1 MAWIEHRGA
10 AYRIKFRFS
19 GRNLSVALKT
29 DDEIEAQGLLA
40 RFEEN
45 LRLLNRGRLQ
55 LPSGADVGLFLLSD
69 GKLSEAV
76 SLPPPE
82 RTIGEVFE
90 LYRSTLTAG
99 AKEANTLKSEAI
111 HLAHLRRILKSSTPV
126 SQVTTQAIQAY
137 VDRRAKERYRR
148 KPIRSVTIKKE
159 VATLQ
164 TVWNWAVRRNHL
176 AAASPVKGITFPKEH
191 ERPPFRTFEQI
202 QKIIDRGGLTK
213 AQTRELWSGLFL
225 NLDEVREVLA
235 HVRQHAVCDWL
246 HPFLVTAAHT
256 GARRSELMRAR
267 IEDFDPVFV
276 VEGPTCTI
284 AATSGGLS
292 VVGRHSNTGGVELL
306 ADLFRDL
313 DPDRPIIILGENDQK
328 PDGSWPGRDGAESV
342 ARRLAALL
350 GRSVLKA
357 MPPAEAKDVRDW
369 LISQARGKATWPDR
383 GRELREYLTANAV
396 TVDPPVDSPPS
407 TSTVPQYQPFPV
419 EALPPALRE
428 FVKGAAAAVGC
439 DPAFAA
445 LPALTLA
452 GAAAGAAVV
461 VSPKRKFR
469 EPPALWCCVVA
480 DSGTGKSPALKPFA
494 DLAFAIDRRMRAT
507 YVAELSRY
515 EGELKAW
522 KDANGDPDDKPA
534 KPVREHFAVI
544 DTTIERLAE
553 MLGDS
558 TRGLFLL
565 RDELGG
571 WFGSFTRY
579 KGKGGGSDVPNW
591 LSLFDAGP
599 IRVHRRTG
607 EPRDIEVDRGF
618 ISVCGGIQ
626 SEILRVQLNDPEYVA
641 SGLASRIMFA
651 MPPKACPRWTDVEL
665 SDAVERKFTAVLEQ
679 FRSIPFIP
687 ARGPLVLHLDPAA
700 LARFKKLNNEFAE
713 RAEGVD
719 GGPMSAVLP
728 KAVRFALRLA
738 LVHHLLVNAANGRA
752 PATGVVSLESM
763 QAGEVLA
770 RWFVGEAERVY
781 AMLAER
787 PEDRAARGL
796 ADLVRR
802 KGGRLRAR
810 DLQRSNAGKYSTA
823 AAAEQALDGLVSAG
837 LGEWVVEPPGA
848 KGGAPGKVF
857 VLHPSDT
864 RQNPTTSPPD

>member
-1 MAWIEHRGA
+1 MNSPIGFRAGPNRPCPICASPTKGCSATVDGLHLCRGEPADPSAWKCVKRGDPFNS
-10 AYRIKFRFS
+10 YRRVDDRHHERNGFTKESPTASRIDWTAQAETYAKNLTPELRNELAQLLGLTSKYLFQYMPLLGWSGSAWTFPECDGS
-19 GRNLSVALKT
+19 GR
-29 DDEIEAQGLLA
+29 IIGILLRDRA
-40 RFEEN
+40 
-45 LRLLNRGRLQ
+45 
-55 LPSGADVGLFLLSD
+55 
-69 GKLSEAV
+69 GKKLM
-76 SLPPPE
+76 
-82 RTIGEVFE
+82 
-90 LYRSTLTAG
+90 
-99 AKEANTLKSEAI
+99 
-111 HLAHLRRILKSSTPV
+111 
-126 SQVTTQAIQAY
+126 Q
-137 VDRRAKERYRR
+137 
-148 KPIRSVTIKKE
+148 
-159 VATLQ
+159 
-164 TVWNWAVRRNHL
+164 
-176 AAASPVKGITFPKEH
+176 KGSK
-191 ERPPFRTFEQI
+191 R
-202 QKIIDRGGLTK
+202 GLTIP
-213 AQTRELWSGLFL
+213 
-225 NLDEVREVLA
+225 VRW
-235 HVRQHAVCDWL
+235 DKK
-246 HPFLVTAAHT
+246 P
-256 GARRSELMRAR
+256 G
-267 IEDFDPVFV
+267 PVFV
-276 VEGPTCTI
+276 VEGPTCAI
-284 AATSGGLS
+284 AAASAGLS
-292 VVGRHSNTGGVELL
+292 AVGRPANSSGAEHL
-306 ADLFRDL
+306 ADLRDL
-313 DPDRPIIILGENDQK
+313 DPERPIIVVGENDQK
-328 PDGSWPGRDGAESV
+328 PDGSWPGRDGPESI
-342 ARRLAALL
+342 ARRLTALL

-369 LISQARGKATWPDR
+369 LISQARGDAPWPDR

-396 TVDPPVDSPPS
+396 TVEPPVDLSPS
-407 TSTVPQYQPFPV
+407 ASTVPPYQPFPV

-428 FVKGAAAAVGC
+428 FVEETAIAVGC

-445 LPALTLA
+445 LPALTLV

-515 EGELKAW
+515 EGGLKAW

-626 SEILRVQLNDPEYVA
+626 SEILRFHLNDPEYVA

-665 SDAVERKFTAVLEQ
+665 SAEVEMKFTAVLEQ
-679 FRSIPFIP
+679 FRSIPFDP
-687 ARGPLVLHLDPAA
+687 VRGPIVLNLAPAA
-700 LARFKKLNNEFAE
+700 LARFKQLNNEFAE
-713 RAEGVD
+713 RAEGVE

-738 LVHHLLVNAANGRA
+738 LVHHLLVNAAKGR
-752 PATGVVSLESM
+752 PLATGVVSLESM
-763 QAGEVLA
+763 QAGELLA

-787 PEDRAARGL
+787 PGDRAARGL

-810 DLQRSNAGKYSTA
+810 DLQRSNAGRYPTA
-823 AAAEQALDGLVSAG
+823 AVAEHALDGLVSAG

-857 VLHPSDT
+857 VLHQSDT
-864 RQNPTTSPPD
+864 RQNPTPPPPSQRGDLARSPT